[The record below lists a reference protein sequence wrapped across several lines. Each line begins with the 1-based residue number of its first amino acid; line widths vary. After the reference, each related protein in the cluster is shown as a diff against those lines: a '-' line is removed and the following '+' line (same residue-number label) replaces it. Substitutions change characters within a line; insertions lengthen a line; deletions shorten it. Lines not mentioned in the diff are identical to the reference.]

1 MDPQQG
7 RKGGR
12 KEEGPSPQPQ
22 LADGGKWVIARVGLQ
37 EPKIKKIKKCK
48 IMKIILRQVV
58 EQQLGIKYSQVSL
71 MFSQDRDCENN
82 SYEVL

>member
-1 MDPQQG
+1 
-7 RKGGR
+7 
-12 KEEGPSPQPQ
+12 
-22 LADGGKWVIARVGLQ
+22 
-37 EPKIKKIKKCK
+37 
-48 IMKIILRQVV
+48 MKIILRQVV